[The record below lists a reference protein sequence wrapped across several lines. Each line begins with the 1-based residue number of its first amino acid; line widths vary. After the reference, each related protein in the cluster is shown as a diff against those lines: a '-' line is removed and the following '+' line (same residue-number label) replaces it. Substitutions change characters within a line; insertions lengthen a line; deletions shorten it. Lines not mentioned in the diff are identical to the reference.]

1 MVAVTLHNTIGALE
15 VGVLVAVFLFGI
27 VSLQMFYYVETF
39 GADDRKTFRA
49 MVSLF
54 SPWPFERSC

>member
-54 SPWPFERSC
+54 S